1 MIYYSALAINIIA
14 FFASLVSFRL
24 AYPMHLKF
32 FSILLGLNVVN
43 ETISWW
49 LPKLNHATY
58 DIFMCAEF
66 MMYGLYYYFI
76 IINPHIKKVIKVY
89 LFILPCF
96 WAFSFF
102 VVFGLKGWNSY
113 IEIMG
118 SVMTVFFS
126 AYFYYQLFTREEL
139 VNLSTSAEFWIAT
152 GLIIFY
158 SCGQVYFGMLNH
170 ISNYYRV
177 LAGNLLYGFQILNG
191 LMYSLF
197 IYAFLCRIRTMK
209 SY

>member
-1 MIYYSALAINIIA
+1 MA
-14 FFASLVSFRL
+14 FFTSLVGFRL
-24 AYPMHLKF
+24 AFPIHLKF

-43 ETISWW
+43 EAIAWW

-66 MMYGLYYYFI
+66 MMYGIYYHFI
-76 IINPHIKKVIKVY
+76 IVNTQVKKVIKIY
-89 LFILPCF
+89 LVILPCF

-102 VVFGLKGWNSY
+102 VVFGIKGWNSY
-113 IEIMG
+113 VEILG
-118 SVMTVFFS
+118 SILTVFFS

-139 VNLSTSAEFWIAT
+139 VNLSTSSEFWIAT

-170 ISNYYRV
+170 IVKYY
-177 LAGNLLYGFQILNG
+177 LALAEKLLYGFQILNS

-197 IYAFLCRIRTMK
+197 IYAFLCRIRTTR